1 MTKEDAGRILAA
13 QKAWFRQGHTLP
25 YAFRMEQ
32 LGRLYDAVRRYEGK
46 IAAALQADLGKC
58 AAESYM
64 SETGMVLAGI
74 SHIRKHLKGWMR
86 PKREPS
92 PMTVFPSSG
101 RVEYTPKGSVLII
114 GPYNYPFQLAMEP
127 LAEAL
132 AAGNCAV
139 ISPSELTPS
148 VSAVLEEL
156 VAETFDGAYVRC
168 VPGGVE
174 ANTALLACRFDA
186 IFFTGSPRVGK
197 IVMEAAAKNL
207 VPVTLELGGKSPVIV
222 DETARLDAACRRIAW
237 GKLLNAGQTC
247 VAPDYVLVHRRV
259 FQPFIKGLTEA
270 IRAFYGEDSRQSPDY
285 GRIVNRR
292 HMERLTGMLTRDKA
306 FIRFGGRWD
315 GEARYIEPTILCP
328 DSFAAA
334 CMQEEIFGPLL
345 PVFPYDRLEEALDR
359 INGGETPLALYIFSE
374 DKGTVETILGH
385 TASGGV
391 CVNDTVSHLIH
402 PGLPFGGLGESGMGH
417 YHGEAGFRTFSHARS
432 VLRRSTRVV
441 VNLAFPPYG
450 EKKLRAIKRFMK

>member
-114 GPYNYPFQLAMEP
+114 GPMEP

-222 DETARLDAACRRIAW
+222 DETARLDAACRRIVW

-334 CMQEEIFGPLL
+334 CMQEEIFGPILPLL
-345 PVFPYDRLEEALDR
+345 TYHDIEDVITWIRSRPK
-359 INGGETPLALYIFSE
+359 PLALYLFSNC
-374 DKGTVETILGH
+374 KTTQKRILQ
-385 TASGGV
+385 SLSFGGG
-391 CVNDTVSHLIH
+391 CINDTIMHLASHH
-402 PGLPFGGLGESGMGH
+402 LPFGGVGESGMGS
-417 YHGEAGFRTFSHARS
+417 YHGKQSFLTFSHQKSILKKSNRFDIPIRYA
-432 VLRRSTRVV
+432 
-441 VNLAFPPYG
+441 PYTSLK
-450 EKKLRAIKRFMK
+450 EILLKTFLK